1 MTASDNL
8 RYHVGNVRF
17 RSVVV
22 DPPWQFNH
30 RSGKV
35 APEHKRLTKYKTMTL
50 DEIMLLPIEEIVP
63 EDDEESSHSSKNPL
77 MYDMKADG
85 IAELHGRDD
94 TCRSAPRRH

>member
-8 RYHVGNVRF
+8 RYHVGNVGF

-35 APEHKRLTKYKTMTL
+35 APEHKRLAKYKTMTL

-77 MYDMKADG
+77 MYDMSAGGAADSQG
-85 IAELHGRDD
+85 HADS
-94 TCRSAPRRH
+94 CKPVPMRR